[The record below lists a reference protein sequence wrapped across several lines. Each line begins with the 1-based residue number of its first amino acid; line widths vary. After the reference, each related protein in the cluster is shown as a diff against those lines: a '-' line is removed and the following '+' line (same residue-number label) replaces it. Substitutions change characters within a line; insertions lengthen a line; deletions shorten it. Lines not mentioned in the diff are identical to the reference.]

1 MLWENLWPSPIVLT
15 NMRASSEPNSTATR
29 RTQVQQIWDFLRMSK
44 GRGLAEVT
52 LPVSLQNAGVIN

>member
-1 MLWENLWPSPIVLT
+1 
-15 NMRASSEPNSTATR
+15 MRASSEPNSTATR